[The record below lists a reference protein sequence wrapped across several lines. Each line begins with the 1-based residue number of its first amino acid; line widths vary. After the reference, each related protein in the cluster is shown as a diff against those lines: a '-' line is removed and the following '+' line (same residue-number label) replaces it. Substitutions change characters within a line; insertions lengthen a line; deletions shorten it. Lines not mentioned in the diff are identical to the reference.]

1 MRTELSTECALSPIS
16 YTEKEA
22 SKINEEIEKKYE
34 ELKGSLDRINKEE
47 LRNFAIKKYAH
58 KSMHYIHSLYS
69 QEIEE
74 DIKKLIEVKP
84 YLPYVSQKEDAA
96 YFASRLK
103 ILLEKN
109 NIAFCQEMAQ
119 EQQYKVQKKIE
130 KLKLK
135 LQRKY
140 VLEVDSLKELL
151 QQCIVKCS
159 KEKN

>member
-1 MRTELSTECALSPIS
+1 LLWLID
-16 YTEKEA
+16 
-22 SKINEEIEKKYE
+22 
-34 ELKGSLDRINKEE
+34 LK
-47 LRNFAIKKYAH
+47 
-58 KSMHYIHSLYS
+58 
-69 QEIEE
+69 
-74 DIKKLIEVKP
+74 
-84 YLPYVSQKEDAA
+84 
-96 YFASRLK
+96 
-103 ILLEKN
+103 
-109 NIAFCQEMAQ
+109 IAFCQEMAQ

>member
-1 MRTELSTECALSPIS
+1 
-16 YTEKEA
+16 
-22 SKINEEIEKKYE
+22 
-34 ELKGSLDRINKEE
+34 
-47 LRNFAIKKYAH
+47 
-58 KSMHYIHSLYS
+58 
-69 QEIEE
+69 
-74 DIKKLIEVKP
+74 
-84 YLPYVSQKEDAA
+84 
-96 YFASRLK
+96 
-103 ILLEKN
+103 
-109 NIAFCQEMAQ
+109 MAQ